1 MEKIDYRKTM
11 KEFYNPPRTP
21 VIVDIP
27 EMQYL
32 MIDGKGYPGTS
43 QEYQDAIEALYPVA
57 YTLRFTLKKAGIL
70 DYKVMPLEGLWWAQ
84 DMDAF
89 TIEHREDEWLWTS
102 MIMQPPA
109 VTNERYQD
117 AIEQVTKKKNPVAL
131 PKMRLEPYHE
141 GLSVQIMHIGPFSE
155 EGPVIEKMH
164 QYAIDQGYELHGKH
178 HEIYLS
184 DFRKTAPEKL
194 LTVIRQ
200 PIRQW
205 NPIQLGGRKTQ
216 L

>member
-1 MEKIDYRKTM
+1 MEKVDYRKTM
-11 KEFYNPPRTP
+11 KEFYNPPRKP
-21 VIVDIP
+21 VIVDVP
-27 EMQYL
+27 ELQYL

-57 YTLRFTLKKAGIL
+57 YTLRFALKKAGIL
-70 DYKVMPLEGLWWAQ
+70 DYKVMPLEGLWWAK

-89 TIEHREDEWLWTS
+89 TIEHRKDEWLWTS

-109 VTNERYQD
+109 VTTERYQD

-131 PKMRLEPYHE
+131 PKMRLETYHE

-164 QYAIDQGYELHGKH
+164 QYAFDQGYELRDKH

-184 DFRKTAPEKL
+184 DPRRTAQEKL
-194 LTVIRQ
+194 RTIIRQ
-200 PIRQW
+200 PI
-205 NPIQLGGRKTQ
+205 K
-216 L
+216 

>member
-1 MEKIDYRKTM
+1 MEKIDYQKTM

-21 VIVDIP
+21 VIVDVP

-57 YTLRFTLKKAGIL
+57 YTLRFALKKADIL

-84 DMDAF
+84 DMEAF
-89 TIEHREDEWLWTS
+89 TIDHRKDEWLWTS

-109 VTNERYQD
+109 VTKERYQE

-131 PKMRLEPYHE
+131 PKMHLETYNE

-164 QYAIDQGYELHGKH
+164 QYALDQGYELQGKH

-194 LTVIRQ
+194 RTVIRQ
-200 PIRQW
+200 PI
-205 NPIQLGGRKTQ
+205 KKS
-216 L
+216 

>member
-11 KEFYNPPRTP
+11 KEFYNPPGTP
-21 VIVDIP
+21 VIINVP
-27 EMQYL
+27 ELQYL

-57 YTLRFTLKKAGIL
+57 YTLRFALKKAGIL

-89 TIEHREDEWLWTS
+89 TIEHRKDEWLWTS

-109 VTNERYQD
+109 VTKERYQD

-131 PKMRLEPYHE
+131 TKIRLETYHE

-155 EGPVIEKMH
+155 EGPNIKKMH
-164 QYAIDQGYELHGKH
+164 QYAFDQGYELHGKH

-194 LTVIRQ
+194 RTVIRQ
-200 PIRQW
+200 PI
-205 NPIQLGGRKTQ
+205 KKS
-216 L
+216 

>member
-1 MEKIDYRKTM
+1 
-11 KEFYNPPRTP
+11 
-21 VIVDIP
+21 
-27 EMQYL
+27 MQYL

-57 YTLRFTLKKAGIL
+57 YALRFVLKKAGIL

-84 DMDAF
+84 DMEAF
-89 TIEHREDEWLWTS
+89 SIDHRKDEWLWTS

-109 VTNERYQD
+109 VTKERYQD

-131 PKMRLEPYHE
+131 PKMRLETYHE
-141 GLSVQIMHIGPFSE
+141 GISVQIMHIGPFAE

-164 QYAIDQGYELHGKH
+164 QYAFDQGYELRGKH

-184 DFRKTAPEKL
+184 DVRKTSPEKL
-194 LTVIRQ
+194 RTVIRQ
-200 PIRQW
+200 PI
-205 NPIQLGGRKTQ
+205 KK
-216 L
+216 